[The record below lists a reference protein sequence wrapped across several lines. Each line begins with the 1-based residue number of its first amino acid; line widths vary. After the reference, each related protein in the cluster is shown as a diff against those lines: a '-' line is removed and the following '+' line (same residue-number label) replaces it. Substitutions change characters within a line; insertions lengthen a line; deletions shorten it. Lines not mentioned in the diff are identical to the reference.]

1 MKKIN
6 LMLFAGIMLGLTA
19 SCTTPVS
26 SVERE
31 TPVGTPDIIP
41 DKRVITDPRMDVQ
54 VVQVNESV
62 VSGDLTKVQ
71 VILRSTS
78 NRAKSINYR
87 FDWYDLD
94 GIVVTTNNPWKSL
107 TLQGQQQVA
116 VTATAPNPR
125 AKDFRLNLQRS
136 QN

>member
-1 MKKIN
+1 
-6 LMLFAGIMLGLTA
+6 
-19 SCTTPVS
+19 
-26 SVERE
+26 
-31 TPVGTPDIIP
+31 
-41 DKRVITDPRMDVQ
+41 